1 MTGAFRWLR
10 LETVIAIH
18 GMQISEHGGSVGVRE
33 LGLLKS
39 ALDRP
44 RNLHAYGTQPDIADL
59 AAALAFGIV
68 RNHPFVDGNK
78 RNALVCMRTF
88 LIQNGSDLVASQEEK
103 FVMFWS
109 LAEGRLNEIE
119 LADWIRTHLHGIQ
132 EEFDYQIED

>member
-18 GMQISEHGGSVGVRE
+18 AMQINEHGGSVGVRE

-78 RNALVCMRTF
+78 RTALVCMRTF
-88 LIQNGSDLVASQEEK
+88 LIQNRSNLVASQEKK
-103 FVMFWS
+103 FVTLWS

-119 LADWIRTHLHGIQ
+119 LADWIRTHLQGIQ
-132 EEFDYQIED
+132 EEFD